1 MTRPMPGPP
10 EDCYCRFGNATCQEC
25 ETRGYPYSWGLC
37 PGCELHNGRDLGA
50 YKRLKDVEC
59 AAERGEA
66 RADWMYM
73 KFLIASRQIV
83 SMRARPN
90 APMPEPSPPLER
102 KLNEARD
109 RHYTWERFATR
120 PHALEES

>member
-10 EDCYCRFGNATCQEC
+10 EKYQVLRRYVLVW
-25 ETRGYPYSWGLC
+25 RGGVEHYQHSS
-37 PGCELHNGRDLGA
+37 EIDA
-50 YKRLKDVEC
+50 KRLTDAEC
-59 AAERGEA
+59 AAERCEA

-73 KFLIASRQIV
+73 KFLIASRQIA

-109 RHYTWERFATR
+109 RHYTWARFATR

>member
-25 ETRGYPYSWGLC
+25 EICGYPYSWGLC

-50 YKRLKDVEC
+50 HKRLKDAEC
-59 AAERGEA
+59 AAEYW
-66 RADWMYM
+66 RA
-73 KFLIASRQIV
+73 ASDF
-83 SMRARPN
+83 
-90 APMPEPSPPLER
+90 
-102 KLNEARD
+102 RD
-109 RHYTWERFATR
+109 RLRHGLPGDDLNPEWGRRLIWHRFATH

>member
-50 YKRLKDVEC
+50 YKRLKDAEC
-59 AAERGEA
+59 AAEYWRAEAGFMALDKVLRVGWSNRDPVANEAA
-66 RADWMYM
+66 RAD
-73 KFLIASRQIV
+73 
-83 SMRARPN
+83 
-90 APMPEPSPPLER
+90 
-102 KLNEARD
+102 
-109 RHYTWERFATR
+109 TWKRFMDA

>member
-59 AAERGEA
+59 WTEYHHADAAWAKAMVQVLMGYRPMTDELNAG
-66 RADWMYM
+66 
-73 KFLIASRQIV
+73 LHRQLHET
-83 SMRARPN
+83 N
-90 APMPEPSPPLER
+90 
-102 KLNEARD
+102 
-109 RHYTWERFATR
+109 TWRRFART
-120 PHALEES
+120 PHALEEA

>member
-50 YKRLKDVEC
+50 YKRLKDAEC
-59 AAERGEA
+59 AAEFWRAVANLLAAPPHSSEMLSA
-66 RADWMYM
+66 REKKRVCA
-73 KFLIASRQIV
+73 
-83 SMRARPN
+83 N
-90 APMPEPSPPLER
+90 
-102 KLNEARD
+102 
-109 RHYTWERFATR
+109 FATR

>member
-50 YKRLKDVEC
+50 YKRLKDAEC
-59 AAERGEA
+59 AAETWKAHCKLMIAEHAPFEMRVGLEPALPSVRYVYEA
-66 RADWMYM
+66 DIW
-73 KFLIASRQIV
+73 
-83 SMRARPN
+83 
-90 APMPEPSPPLER
+90 
-102 KLNEARD
+102 
-109 RHYTWERFATR
+109 HRFATH

>member
-50 YKRLKDVEC
+50 HKRLKDAEC
-59 AAERGEA
+59 AAEFW
-66 RADWMYM
+66 RAEGDHCLASEGYDIDW
-73 KFLIASRQIV
+73 FSGDLLRDEDIACDV
-83 SMRARPN
+83 HA
-90 APMPEPSPPLER
+90 
-102 KLNEARD
+102 
-109 RHYTWERFATR
+109 TWHRFAAC
-120 PHALEES
+120 PHALEEA

>member
-59 AAERGEA
+59 AAEYWRAEA
-66 RADWMYM
+66 HFLLDLHGYEYELDPVPADHNFVKW
-73 KFLIASRQIV
+73 
-83 SMRARPN
+83 
-90 APMPEPSPPLER
+90 LETCVR
-102 KLNEARD
+102 FD
-109 RHYTWERFATR
+109 THRHE
-120 PHALEES
+120 LEES

>member
-1 MTRPMPGPP
+1 MTTPMPGPP

-50 YKRLKDVEC
+50 YKRLKDAEC
-59 AAERGEA
+59 AAEYWRAVANLLAAPPHSSEMLSA
-66 RADWMYM
+66 REKKRVCA
-73 KFLIASRQIV
+73 
-83 SMRARPN
+83 N
-90 APMPEPSPPLER
+90 
-102 KLNEARD
+102 
-109 RHYTWERFATR
+109 FATR